1 MDEAIKPDVFADF
14 RNVEVPTK
22 TKEKKDPEDIALG
35 RLAGHDGWKVL
46 EEYINSLQKGIRE
59 LANQVMSEG
68 KSFEDVGKVT
78 VVSNLACEK
87 LEQVKERVYDSKE
100 AITGK

>member
-1 MDEAIKPDVFADF
+1 
-14 RNVEVPTK
+14 
-22 TKEKKDPEDIALG
+22 
-35 RLAGHDGWKVL
+35 
-46 EEYINSLQKGIRE
+46 
-59 LANQVMSEG
+59 MSEG